1 MFRWWF
7 TRRQFLWA
15 GSIVG
20 VIALLVLIRLG
31 YAQRWPGF
39 GQYKVNGEIQPFKTL
54 GDWFDLL
61 IVPIVLALGGY
72 LFTRSENQRRDR
84 IAEDQRN
91 LDRELADASRQDETL
106 QTYLDGM
113 SQLLTD
119 KERPLRRA
127 QPRDNLSTVAR
138 ARTLT
143 VLARLDF
150 ERKGSVMQFLYESGL
165 IYKDSL
171 VLDLHGASLGEIY
184 LEGADLLDANLSD
197 ADLSWVNLSG
207 ARLLGANLHGANLGG
222 AYLVEANLGQADL
235 SEANLSEANVGGANL
250 GGAKGWTVEQ
260 LTAVRYLEGATMP
273 DGQILKSFDIPDVPT
288 FEEWLKSKGRGK
300 DGENDGS
307 S

>member
-1 MFRWWF
+1 
-7 TRRQFLWA
+7 
-15 GSIVG
+15 
-20 VIALLVLIRLG
+20 
-31 YAQRWPGF
+31 
-39 GQYKVNGEIQPFKTL
+39 
-54 GDWFDLL
+54 
-61 IVPIVLALGGY
+61 
-72 LFTRSENQRRDR
+72 
-84 IAEDQRN
+84 
-91 LDRELADASRQDETL
+91 
-106 QTYLDGM
+106 M

-171 VLDLHGASLGEIY
+171 VLDLRR
-184 LEGADLLDANLSD
+184 ADLLDANLSD

-207 ARLLGANLHGANLGG
+207 ARLLGANL
-222 AYLVEANLGQADL
+222 D
-235 SEANLSEANVGGANL
+235 
-250 GGAKGWTVEQ
+250 GAKGWTAEQ

-273 DGQILKSFDIPDVPT
+273 DGQILKSFDNPDVPT

-300 DGENDGS
+300 NGENDGS